1 MKLKLFT
8 LMLVIAAGV
17 NAQTFMR
24 VHQKGGQLS
33 EFVTTSI
40 DSVTHASPATGNNIY
55 AVVSG
60 DPELTKI
67 KNGIDSAAFNPNPYA
82 YTGNMTFFAPVNAV
96 INSIRWEDFG
106 AELTNQVL
114 RYHTVQGKFFASDI
128 PNDARNLKVSTI
140 NIPADSLF
148 ITKFNGVIYVNGKD
162 VDPNK
167 ININASNGV
176 IHKLNASNGILFP
189 PTGSVYAR
197 LSAAGYDSIKKLVD
211 RAALADKGLIDLLNN
226 RVLTLIAPTNTA
238 FQQFFSAGS
247 IKEINQ
253 LTTTQALN
261 LLKDH
266 ILLSRNFFI
275 NMAITQS
282 TGITA
287 YGGGTLR
294 IAGITG
300 GVALYYLPTAAVL
313 LGSSDIMATNGVI
326 HRVGGILTK

>member
-1 MKLKLFT
+1 MKLKLFA

-24 VHQKGGQLS
+24 VHQKGGQLA
-33 EFVTTSI
+33 EFPITSV
-40 DSVTHASPATGNNIY
+40 DSVTHTSPLTSNSIY
-55 AVVSG
+55 SVVSA

-82 YTGNMTFFAPVNAV
+82 YTGNITFFAPVNAV
-96 INSIRWEDFG
+96 INSFRWIDFG
-106 AELTNQVL
+106 PTITNQVV
-114 RYHTVQGKFFASDI
+114 RYHTVQGKFLASDI
-128 PNDARNLKVSTI
+128 PNDARNVKVSTI
-140 NIPADSLF
+140 NIPADSIF

-189 PTGSVYAR
+189 PTGSVYAK
-197 LSAAGYDSIKKLVD
+197 LSAAGYDSILKLVN
-211 RAALADKGLIDLLNN
+211 RAALADNGLIDLLNN
-226 RVLTLIAPTNTA
+226 RVVTLIAPTNTA
-238 FQQFFSAGS
+238 FQQFFSAGA

-253 LTTTQALN
+253 LTTAQALG
-261 LLKDH
+261 LVKDH
-266 ILLSRNFFI
+266 ILLSRNFYI

-282 TGITA
+282 TGIPA

-294 IAGITG
+294 IAGTSQG
-300 GVALYYLPTAAVL
+300 PALYYIATAAVL